1 MGGRAMTDEL
11 YACLYAREF
20 PVQAMLRLRPELRE
34 QPCVV
39 MEGDAPLEQVCSLNT
54 KARLLGMERGMTRV
68 EVDTFPASAVLAR
81 SLKEEAATRAILLEC
96 AGAFSPRLEESNVE
110 ERNVDERSKDTAFV
124 CGIDIVG
131 TQSLFGPPET
141 LARRLVERVR
151 AVGMRACVTVSGN
164 LHAAV
169 CMARGLPPGAIVK
182 VIPQGEEAAA
192 LAELPLAVLDPS
204 LEQADTLAAW
214 GVRTLGMLAA
224 LPEKDLVAR
233 MGQEGRRLW
242 QLARGE
248 RPHLFQ
254 PVEPPLKLAEQMELD
269 SPVELLDSLLFVVG
283 AMLDQLIVRANAR
296 LVALAAVTITLTL
309 EGGGTHART
318 VRPAL
323 PTNDK
328 RLWIRLLHL
337 DLEAHP
343 PQAAVLIVALDAE
356 PGETSKVQL
365 GLFSPQLPE
374 ASRLD
379 VTLARIRAVV
389 GEENVGRAALLDTH
403 APEAFRLEA
412 FKIDAFRIEVRRV
425 TEGDGE
431 TPASAQL
438 RAAARQLRP
447 AESVTVTLESQR
459 PVQFY
464 FRGQSYRVDRAYG
477 PWLACGDWWQPTLWG
492 HEQWD
497 IVARTDDNSLLCC
510 CLVRDLMHG
519 GWQMA
524 ALYD

>member
-1 MGGRAMTDEL
+1 MTREL

-20 PVQAMLRLRPELRE
+20 PVQALLRLRPELRE
-34 QPCVV
+34 RPCVV
-39 MEGDAPLEQVCSLNT
+39 MEGAVPLEQVCSLNT
-54 KARLLGMERGMTRV
+54 KARLLGMARGMTRV

-81 SLKEEAATRAILLEC
+81 SLNEEVATRAILLEC
-96 AGAFSPRLEESNVE
+96 AGVFSPRVE
-110 ERNVDERSKDTAFV
+110 ERSEDRAFV
-124 CGIDIVG
+124 CGIDIAG
-131 TQSLFGPPET
+131 TQSLFGPPEL

-151 AVGMRACVTVSGN
+151 AMSMRACVTVSGN

-169 CMARGLPPGAIVK
+169 CMARGLPPGVTVK
-182 VIPQGEEAAA
+182 VIPLGEEATA
-192 LAELPLAVLDPS
+192 LAELPCAVLDLA
-204 LEQADTLAAW
+204 LEQAEKFSAW
-214 GVRTLGMLAA
+214 GVHTLGMLTA
-224 LPEKDLVAR
+224 LPEKDLIAR
-233 MGQEGRRLW
+233 MGQEGRQLW

-248 RPHLFQ
+248 RTHLFQ
-254 PVEPPLKLAEQMELD
+254 PVELPLVLAERMELD
-269 SPVELLDSLLFVVG
+269 SAVELLDALLFVVG

-309 EGGGTHART
+309 NRGGTHART

-328 RLWIRLLHL
+328 PLWIKLLHL

-343 PQAAVLIVALDAE
+343 PHAAVLAVALDAE
-356 PGETSKVQL
+356 PGATSKVQL

-389 GEENVGRAALLDTH
+389 GEENVGHATLLDTH
-403 APEAFRLEA
+403 AS
-412 FKIDAFRIEVRRV
+412 DAFRIEAFRV
-425 TEGDGE
+425 TKSDVE
-431 TPASAQL
+431 TTASAEL

-447 AESVTVTLESQR
+447 AESVTVTLEAQR
-459 PVQFY
+459 PVRFT
-464 FRGQSYRVDRAYG
+464 FRGQKFNVERAYG
-477 PWLACGDWWQPTLWG
+477 PWLACGDWWQPTLWV

-497 IVARTDDNSLLCC
+497 IVARTGDSSLLCC
-510 CLVRDLMHG
+510 CLVRDRMHG

>member
-1 MGGRAMTDEL
+1 MNREL

-20 PVQAMLRLRPELRE
+20 PVQALLRLRPELRE

-54 KARLLGMERGMTRV
+54 KARLLGMVRGMTRV
-68 EVDTFPASAVLAR
+68 EVDTFPASAMLAR
-81 SLKEEAATRAILLEC
+81 SPKEETATRAILLEC
-96 AGAFSPRLEESNVE
+96 AGAFSPRVE
-110 ERNVDERSKDTAFV
+110 EPNVDERKIDERSWDTAFV
-124 CGIDIVG
+124 CGIDIAG
-131 TQSLFGPPET
+131 TQSLFGPPEA
-141 LARRLVERVR
+141 LSRRLAERVR
-151 AVGMRACVTVSGN
+151 AVGMRACVTVSSN

-169 CMARGLPPGAIVK
+169 CMAKGLPPSVTVK

-192 LAELPLAVLDPS
+192 LADLPCTALD
-204 LEQADTLAAW
+204 LTAEHAETLAAW

-248 RPHLFQ
+248 RAHLFQ
-254 PVEPPLKLAEQMELD
+254 PAEPPLALAEQMELD
-269 SPVELLDSLLFVVG
+269 SPVELLDSLLFVIG
-283 AMLDQLIVRANAR
+283 AMLDQLTVRANAR

-309 EGGGTHART
+309 DRGGTHART

-323 PTNDK
+323 PTTDK
-328 RLWIRLLHL
+328 RLWIKLLHL

-343 PQAAVLIVALDAE
+343 PPSSVLAVALDAE
-356 PGETSKVQL
+356 PGATSKVQL

-389 GEENVGRAALLDTH
+389 GEENVGRATLLDTH
-403 APEAFRLEA
+403 APEAF
-412 FKIDAFRIEVRRV
+412 KIDAFQLEAFRIEPFRM
-425 TEGDGE
+425 TESKGE
-431 TPASAQL
+431 RTSAAEL

-447 AESVTVTLESQR
+447 TENVTVTVEAQR

-464 FRGQSYRVDRAYG
+464 FRGQNFHVDRAYG

-497 IVARTDDNSLLCC
+497 IVARTGDNSLLCC

>member
-1 MGGRAMTDEL
+1 MGGRAMTREL

-20 PVQAMLRLRPELRE
+20 PVQALLRLRPELKE

-39 MEGDAPLEQVCSLNT
+39 MEGAVPLEQVCSLNT
-54 KARLLGMERGMTRV
+54 KARLLGMVHGMTRV

-81 SLKEEAATRAILLEC
+81 SQKEEAATRAILLEC
-96 AGAFSPRLEESNVE
+96 AGAFSPRLEKQHVVEPNVE
-110 ERNVDERSKDTAFV
+110 ERGQDAAFV
-124 CGIDIVG
+124 CGIDIAG

-141 LARRLVERVR
+141 LARKLVERVR
-151 AVGMRACVTVSGN
+151 AVGLRACVTISGN
-164 LHAAV
+164 LHAAI
-169 CMARGLPPGAIVK
+169 CMARGLPPSIAVK

-192 LAELPLAVLDPS
+192 LAELPFTVLDPTP
-204 LEQADTLAAW
+204 EQAETFTAW
-214 GVRTLGMLAA
+214 GVRTLGMLAS
-224 LPEKDLVAR
+224 LQEKNLIAR

-248 RPHLFQ
+248 RTHLFQ
-254 PVEPPLKLAEQMELD
+254 PVEPQSALAEQMELD
-269 SPVELLDSLLFVVG
+269 SPVELLDSLLFVIG

-309 EGGGTHART
+309 EGGGTHPRT

-323 PTNDK
+323 PSNNK
-328 RLWIRLLHL
+328 ALWIKLLHL

-343 PQAAVLIVALDAE
+343 PQTAVIAVALDAE
-356 PGETSKVQL
+356 PGATSKVQL

-403 APEAFRLEA
+403 APKSFRIDPFRLQPFRLVAFRT
-412 FKIDAFRIEVRRV
+412 
-425 TEGDGE
+425 TE
-431 TPASAQL
+431 SAAESTAAAAL
-438 RAAARQLRP
+438 HAAARQLRP
-447 AESVTVTLESQR
+447 TENVAVTLDAQR

-477 PWLACGDWWQPTLWG
+477 PWLAGGDWWQPTLWG
-492 HEQWD
+492 DEQWD
-497 IVARTDDNSLLCC
+497 IVARAGDSSLLCC
-510 CLVRDLMHG
+510 CLVHDGMHG

>member
-1 MGGRAMTDEL
+1 MGGCAMTQAAAL

-20 PVQAMLRLRPELRE
+20 PVQALLRLRPELRE
-34 QPCVV
+34 QPCLV

-54 KARLLGMERGMTRV
+54 KARLLGMVRGMTRV

-81 SLKEEAATRAILLEC
+81 SLKEEVATRAILLEC
-96 AGAFSPRLEESNVE
+96 AGAFSPRVE
-110 ERNVDERSKDTAFV
+110 ERKVDERSESTAFV
-124 CGIDIVG
+124 CGIDIAG
-131 TQSLFGPPET
+131 TRSLFGPPEV
-141 LARRLVERVR
+141 LAQKLVERVR

-164 LHAAV
+164 LHAAA
-169 CMARGLPPGAIVK
+169 CMAKGLPPSIAVK
-182 VIPQGEEAAA
+182 VIPQGEEASA
-192 LAELPLAVLDPS
+192 LAGLPCTVLDPTQ
-204 LEQADTLAAW
+204 EQAETFAAW

-224 LPEKDLVAR
+224 LPEKNLVAR

-248 RPHLFQ
+248 RTHLFQ
-254 PVEPPLKLAEQMELD
+254 PVAPPLALAERMELD
-269 SPVELLDSLLFVVG
+269 SPVELLDSLLFVAG
-283 AMLDQLIVRANAR
+283 AMLNQLIARANAH

-309 EGGGTHART
+309 DSVGAHART
-318 VRPAL
+318 VRPSL

-343 PQAAVLIVALDAE
+343 PQAAVLAMALDAE

-389 GEENVGRAALLDTH
+389 GEENVGRATLLDTH
-403 APEAFRLEA
+403 APEAFRLDA
-412 FKIDAFRIEVRRV
+412 FRIDAFRA
-425 TEGDGE
+425 TESRAE
-431 TPASAQL
+431 TTASAAL
-438 RAAARQLRP
+438 RAAVRHLRP
-447 AESVTVTLESQR
+447 TENVTVTLEAQR
-459 PVQFY
+459 PVRFT
-464 FRGQSYRVDRAYG
+464 FRGQKFDVDRAYG
-477 PWLACGDWWQPTLWG
+477 PWLAGGDWWQPTLWG

-497 IVARTDDNSLLCC
+497 IVARAGDSSLLCC
-510 CLVRDLMHG
+510 CLIRDRMHG
-519 GWQMA
+519 GWQVA

>member
-1 MGGRAMTDEL
+1 MTREL

-20 PVQAMLRLRPELRE
+20 PVQALLRLRPELRQ
-34 QPCVV
+34 QPYVV
-39 MEGDAPLEQVCSLNT
+39 MEGDAPLDQVCSLNT
-54 KARLLGMERGMTRV
+54 RARLLGMVRGMTRV
-68 EVDTFPASAVLAR
+68 EVDTFSASVALAR
-81 SLKEEAATRAILLEC
+81 SQKEEAATRAILLEC
-96 AGAFSPRLEESNVE
+96 AGAFSPRVE
-110 ERNVDERSKDTAFV
+110 EQSEAAAFA
-124 CGIDIVG
+124 CGIDIDG

-141 LARRLVERVR
+141 LARKLVERVR
-151 AVGMRACVTVSGN
+151 AVGMRACVAVSGN
-164 LHAAV
+164 LHAALCV
-169 CMARGLPPGAIVK
+169 ARSLPPSATMK

-192 LAELPLAVLDPS
+192 LAQLPCAVLDPHE
-204 LEQADTLAAW
+204 EQAEKLAAW
-214 GVRTLGMLAA
+214 GVHTLGMLAA
-224 LPEKDLVAR
+224 LPEKNLVAR

-248 RPHLFQ
+248 WTHLFQ
-254 PVEPPLKLAEQMELD
+254 PAAPPLALAEHMELD
-269 SPVELLDSLLFVVG
+269 SPVDLLESLLFVVG

-309 EGGGTHART
+309 EGGGAHTRT

-328 RLWIRLLHL
+328 RLWIKLLHL

-343 PQAAVLIVALDAE
+343 SPAAVLAVALDAE
-356 PGETSKVQL
+356 PGATSKIQL

-389 GEENVGRAALLDTH
+389 GEENVGRATLMDTH
-403 APEAFRLEA
+403 APEAFKIEAFRLEPFQIEA
-412 FKIDAFRIEVRRV
+412 FSA
-425 TEGDGE
+425 TESAAE
-431 TPASAQL
+431 TTASTTL
-438 RAAARQLRP
+438 RAAVRQLRP
-447 AESVTVTLESQR
+447 AENATVTLEAQR
-459 PVQFY
+459 PAQFT

-477 PWLACGDWWQPTLWG
+477 PWLISGDWWQPTLWG
-492 HEQWD
+492 DEQWD
-497 IVARTDDNSLLCC
+497 IVARAGDSSLLCC
-510 CLVRDLMHG
+510 CLVRDRMHG

>member
-1 MGGRAMTDEL
+1 MTCEL

-20 PVQAMLRLRPELRE
+20 PAQALLRLRPELRE

-39 MEGDAPLEQVCSLNT
+39 MEGAVPLEQVCSLNT
-54 KARLLGMERGMTRV
+54 KARLLGMVRGMTRV

-96 AGAFSPRLEESNVE
+96 AGTFSPRLEERKVG
-110 ERNVDERSKDTAFV
+110 ERSEDTAFA
-124 CGIDIVG
+124 CGIDIAG
-131 TQSLFGPPET
+131 TRSLFGPPEM
-141 LARRLVERVR
+141 LARKLVDRVR

-169 CMARGLPPGAIVK
+169 CMARGLPPGVTVK
-182 VIPQGEEAAA
+182 VIPHGEEAAA
-192 LAELPLAVLDPS
+192 LAELPCAALDLA
-204 LEQADTLAAW
+204 LEQAEKFAAW
-214 GVRTLGMLAA
+214 GVQTLGMLAA

-248 RPHLFQ
+248 RTHLFQ
-254 PVEPPLKLAEQMELD
+254 PVEPPLKLAEHMELD
-269 SPVELLDSLLFVVG
+269 SPVELLDSLLFVAG

-296 LVALAAVTITLTL
+296 LVALAAVTLTLTL
-309 EGGGTHART
+309 DRGSTHART

-328 RLWIRLLHL
+328 QLWIKLLHL

-343 PQAAVLIVALDAE
+343 PPSSVLAVALDAE
-356 PGETSKVQL
+356 PGATSKVQL

-389 GEENVGRAALLDTH
+389 GEENVGCAALLDTH
-403 APEAFRLEA
+403 AP
-412 FKIDAFRIEVRRV
+412 DAFRIETFKIDASRA
-425 TEGDGE
+425 TESNAE
-431 TPASAQL
+431 TTDQAQL

-447 AESVTVTLESQR
+447 AEGVTVTLEAQR
-459 PVQFY
+459 PTQFY
-464 FRGQSYRVDRAYG
+464 FRGQKFDVDRAYG
-477 PWLACGDWWQPTLWG
+477 PWLAGGDWWQPTLWG

-497 IVARTDDNSLLCC
+497 IVARAGGNSLLCC
-510 CLVRDLMHG
+510 CMVHDRMHG